1 MVMFIYL
8 FLFWIYYSS
17 LFKILIILYYGLVV
31 RKSGWFFEGGN
42 LMKLFD
48 NFIFLLSCK
57 YFLM

>member
-31 RKSGWFFEGGN
+31 CKLGWLFEGGN

>member
-31 RKSGWFFEGGN
+31 RKSGWLFEGGN